1 MASTHFRMRRHLPLS
16 TKPLPQ
22 GTQQVGS
29 TDANEIVSVT
39 VILKRKQSLDL
50 ADLRGRILTRGSY
63 ERRYGADPAAIEHI
77 RAFAAEQGLAID
89 ENSFSPLRRSVTLRG
104 TAASMQQ
111 AFSVQL
117 KDVVHEGRR
126 YRSCEGPLSMPNAHA
141 DYVVAVLGL
150 DLRPQAKPHF
160 RRLSQTAAA
169 SAASTSYTP
178 RQVAQIYDFPLDADG
193 SGQTIG
199 LIELGGG
206 FTTTDIQQY
215 FQQQGLPI
223 PNVLA
228 VSVDGGANAPG
239 DPNGADGEVMLD
251 IEVVASIAPAA
262 TIVVYFA
269 PNTDQ
274 GFLDALTTAIHDTT
288 HNPSVISIS
297 WGGPESSWSTQAI
310 TAMDDACQSAGALGV
325 SITVASGDNGS
336 SDGANGGNHVDFPAS
351 SPHVLG
357 CGGTALEAKS
367 GKVSKETVW
376 NDSATNDGATGG
388 GISAVFTLPSWQD
401 NSSVPTGT
409 GAGGRG
415 VPDVAGDAAPQTGY
429 RVQVDGQQA
438 VIGGT
443 SAVAPLW
450 AGLIALLN
458 QKLGKPL
465 GFINPR
471 LYAGV
476 GTGFRDITSGNNGA
490 FAAGPGWDA
499 CTGLG
504 VPDGQKLLAALQLP
518 APKPVKKKKKRG

>member
-1 MASTHFRMRRHLPLS
+1 
-16 TKPLPQ
+16 
-22 GTQQVGS
+22 
-29 TDANEIVSVT
+29 
-39 VILKRKQSLDL
+39 
-50 ADLRGRILTRGSY
+50 
-63 ERRYGADPAAIEHI
+63 
-77 RAFAAEQGLAID
+77 
-89 ENSFSPLRRSVTLRG
+89 
-104 TAASMQQ
+104 MQQ